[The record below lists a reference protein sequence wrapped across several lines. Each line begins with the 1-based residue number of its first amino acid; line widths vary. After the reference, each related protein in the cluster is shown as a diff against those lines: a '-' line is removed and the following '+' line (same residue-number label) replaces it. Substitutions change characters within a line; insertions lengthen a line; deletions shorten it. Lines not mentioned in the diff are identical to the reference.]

1 MASHINNTST
11 FPQTNTASPA
21 TTSPTA
27 THTDRNIPINGNL
40 PQIQNV
46 VASCDLSCH
55 LDLTHLAQHIR
66 NAEYAPKRFSAVVVR
81 IRDPRT
87 TALIFASGKMVITG
101 AKSEDDARL
110 AARKNARIVQKQGYC
125 VSFKEFKIQNI
136 VGSGSLG
143 AAHEGIKLDD
153 FARDHRQ
160 FASLEPERFPGL
172 VYHMYDP
179 KAVLLIF
186 YGGKIVIT
194 GAKTRE
200 TVYRAFEKIVPV
212 VRQYPFTPLQKAGE
226 NTNDNNVYHK
236 SMGLPDE
243 L

>member
-1 MASHINNTST
+1 MASRINNTST
-11 FPQTNTASPA
+11 LSQTNTASPT
-21 TTSPTA
+21 TTSPTT
-27 THTDRNIPINGNL
+27 THTERPLPINSNL

-46 VASCDLSCH
+46 VASCDLNCR
-55 LDLTHLAQHIR
+55 LELTHLAQHIR

-87 TALIFASGKMVITG
+87 TALIFASGKLVITG
-101 AKSEDDARL
+101 AKSENDARL

-125 VSFKEFKIQNI
+125 VSFMDFKIQNI
-136 VGSGSLG
+136 VGSGALG
-143 AAHEGIKLDD
+143 AASEGIKIDAL
-153 FARDHRQ
+153 ARDHRQ
-160 FASLEPERFPGL
+160 FATLEPERFPGL

-200 TVYRAFEKIVPV
+200 AVYQAFEKILPV
-212 VRQYPFTPLQKAGE
+212 VRQYPFTPLQKLGE
-226 NTNDNNVYHK
+226 HTSK
-236 SMGLPDE
+236 
-243 L
+243 

>member
-1 MASHINNTST
+1 MASHDNNTNTGFQS
-11 FPQTNTASPA
+11 NTASP
-21 TTSPTA
+21 TTTPTE
-27 THTDRNIPINGNL
+27 RPLSISGNL

-55 LDLTHLAQHIR
+55 LELTHLAQHIR

-81 IRDPRT
+81 LREPRT

-110 AARKNARIVQKQGYC
+110 AARKNARIVQKQSYTI
-125 VSFKEFKIQNI
+125 SFKNFKIQNI
-136 VGSGSLG
+136 VGSGALG
-143 AAHEGIKLDD
+143 AAKEGIKLDD
-153 FARDHRQ
+153 LARDHRQ
-160 FASLEPERFPGL
+160 FASHEPERFPGL

-186 YGGKIVIT
+186 YGGKIAIT

-200 TVYRAFEKIVPV
+200 NVYRAFEKILPV
-212 VRQYPFTPLQKAGE
+212 VRQYPFTPPQTLVE
-226 NTNDNNVYHK
+226 NISKKPHR
-236 SMGLPDE
+236 S
-243 L
+243 